1 MTTTKL
7 YPSGAWEVSAI
18 VDGYLVREVYFGYTK
33 REAVAQFV
41 ADHKEAK

>member
-1 MTTTKL
+1 MTVTKL

-18 VDGYLVREVYFGYTK
+18 VDGYLVRGVYFGYTK

-41 ADHKEAK
+41 ANHKGAK